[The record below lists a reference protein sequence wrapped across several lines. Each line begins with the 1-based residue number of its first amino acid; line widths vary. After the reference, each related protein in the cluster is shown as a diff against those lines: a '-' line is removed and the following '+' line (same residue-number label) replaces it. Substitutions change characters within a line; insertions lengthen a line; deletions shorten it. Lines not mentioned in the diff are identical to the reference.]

1 MQKEIWQKEYKSLK
15 NVPSSRR
22 MRPSKVAVWLIK
34 EFVSKKKIIPG
45 KALDI
50 GSGKGRNA
58 IYLAKN
64 GYEVV
69 GIEIVEEAI
78 TFAKKEAKKKKVE
91 GKVKFIKQNVGKKL
105 VFKDK
110 SFDLIL
116 DIWTMHLLNS
126 KEREIYIKEI
136 IRLLKPNGF
145 FLFATMAADSKG
157 AKELLKSSP
166 GPEPKTYI
174 ISQTGVIE
182 RPFTEKELKSIF
194 SPLKMFHL
202 EKKKELVSAWGER
215 YERVYYFG
223 LMIKP

>member
-78 TFAKKEAKKKKVE
+78 KFAKKEAKKKKVE

-105 VFKDK
+105 VLKDK

-126 KEREIYIKEI
+126 KEREIYIKEMVFFCS
-136 IRLLKPNGF
+136 LLWQPIVKV
-145 FLFATMAADSKG
+145 
-157 AKELLKSSP
+157 LKNYLSP
-166 GPEPKTYI
+166 RQDQSLRRTSYPR
-174 ISQTGVIE
+174 QV
-182 RPFTEKELKSIF
+182 
-194 SPLKMFHL
+194 
-202 EKKKELVSAWGER
+202 
-215 YERVYYFG
+215 
-223 LMIKP
+223 